1 MSQKDK
7 ETRHEYF
14 LKGITAFLVIAAA
27 ILFYFLVLRI
37 GNITGFL
44 SKVIGV
50 LQPVILGLV
59 IAYLINPIVNFLN
72 ARLIPF
78 FKKKMKKKQNAVKV
92 SNVISVLISEIIFCV
107 LVFGFIAIVIPR
119 FAVSVADIV
128 TTLPEKIQTIGAK
141 GLKFVKSNP
150 NMKQVYERLLTYGE
164 NWVEKDLAKFA
175 TKLGSSVASG
185 VLGVAT
191 FLKDLLI
198 GIILSIYLMLS
209 QRSFVSQTKKVFYAI
224 CNEKAI
230 DRLSEWFAKC
240 HSIMSG
246 FINGKLLDSL
256 LIGILCFLG
265 TSILRIPYSVL
276 ISCIVGVTNVIPV
289 FGPWIG
295 GIPCTLL
302 VLMVDPM
309 KGLYLGIFII
319 LLQALDGNILG
330 PKILGDRI
338 GLDTFWV
345 VVAIVLGGGLF
356 GVLGMLLGV
365 PGFAILY
372 YLFATLVNHLLR
384 KKNKSTD
391 SKDYAYGNGDLDKV
405 ATNETGGKED
415 EKTQD
420 N

>member
-7 ETRHEYF
+7 EVRHEYL

-72 ARLIPF
+72 ARFIPF
-78 FKKKMKKKQNAVKV
+78 FKKRFKKQKSAVKL
-92 SNVISVLISEIIFCV
+92 SNVISVIISEIIFCV
-107 LVFGFIAIVIPR
+107 FVFGFMALIIPQFIKSVVDIA
-119 FAVSVADIV
+119 D
-128 TTLPEKIQTIGAK
+128 TLPDKVQTLGEK
-141 GLKFVKSNP
+141 GLKLVKSNP
-150 NMKQVYERLLTYGE
+150 TMLEIYKRLLAYGE
-164 NWVEKDLAKFA
+164 NWLEKDLAKFA
-175 TKLGSSVASG
+175 AKLGSSLVSGALDVAN
-185 VLGVAT
+185 
-191 FLKDLLI
+191 FIKDLFI

-209 QRSFVSQTKKVFYAI
+209 KRSFVSQTKKVFYAI

-256 LIGILCFLG
+256 IIGILCFLG
-265 TSILRIPYSVL
+265 TSILRIPYALL
-276 ISCIVGVTNVIPV
+276 ISCIIGVTNVIPV

-295 GIPCTLL
+295 GIPCTIL

-319 LLQALDGNILG
+319 LLQTLDGNILG
-330 PKILGDRI
+330 PKILGNRI

-372 YLFATLVNHLLR
+372 YLFATLINHLLR
-384 KKNKSTD
+384 KKNKSTN
-391 SKDYAYGNGDLDKV
+391 SSDYAYGNGDLNTTPAEDTRG
-405 ATNETGGKED
+405 TNDAE
-415 EKTQD
+415 EK
-420 N
+420 NN